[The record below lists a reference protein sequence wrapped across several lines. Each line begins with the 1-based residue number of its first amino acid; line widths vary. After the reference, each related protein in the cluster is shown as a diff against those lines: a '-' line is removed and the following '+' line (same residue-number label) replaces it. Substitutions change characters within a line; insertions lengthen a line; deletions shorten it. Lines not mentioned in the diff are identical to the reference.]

1 MNTYTP
7 YYLRFAT
14 QSEADSVLDQVG
26 YRQPIQDTD
35 PVQYYYTVGDGVPG
49 GVDVIGEIWND
60 DGVYDANETG
70 EVIVISEPTKVD
82 GWHINII
89 LAGPLP
95 ALLEEYLVTPTTPN
109 RRFAGF

>member
-7 YYLRFAT
+7 YYLKFA
-14 QSEADSVLDQVG
+14 SEAEANNILTEIG
-26 YRQPIQDTD
+26 YRQSIQNTD
-35 PVQYYYTVGDGVPG
+35 PIEYYYTVGDGVPG
-49 GVDVIGEIWND
+49 GIDVIGEIWND

-82 GWHINII
+82 GWHVNVI

-95 ALLEEYLVTPTTPN
+95 PALEGYVVVPSTPN